1 MARTSLASATSF
13 VHLLGLR
20 RPAAAEDDKDD
31 KDGKKGKRAEDD
43 DEEAR
48 ARAAEDDDDDDKEKR
63 GKRAEDDDDDK
74 RAEDDTDGKR
84 AEDDDD
90 DDDDDDDGA
99 EGKRRGRRAEDDDDD
114 EGDPK
119 ASAIRLRERAR
130 CAAIFA
136 HPAAAKRPDMAA
148 HLAFGTSLSR
158 RAAIDTLKAV
168 AAGEPRM
175 LRGVALRSTDRT
187 RPSDAYRARMA
198 QEPNYDV
205 GSEREAPT
213 MSSPEAFAK
222 AVIAADKR
230 RRGEA

>member
-84 AEDDDD
+84 AED